1 MSDIEIQN
9 PYLLPN
15 DIDEDGYNHEYYYYK
30 HIDESSRKLMDVLKC
45 NIDELIAM
53 KELCAKEL
61 VKLKDIKI
69 PKIMVNLEKIECDVE
84 EIPEIVGLKEIVCHN
99 SKIKN
104 IPSSLVN
111 LVKLDVSNCRSLK
124 VIPDTFTNLEYL
136 NCSNTSIKVIPKVFT
151 KLKHLICEST
161 MVKKISSK
169 FINLET
175 LNCSDSYVDFIP
187 DTLVNIKY
195 LDISKT
201 EVCYVPEEFKNIEYI
216 DCRYSSVE
224 EVPYDSLKTLFCNI
238 HMYVPKLFYCEP
250 RHVLRCVDE
259 DTNNEY
265 RKYESQTFEQYIN
278 DKLSCMYVLIQNCN
292 KDIKD
297 RNLIIKNIKA
307 LEELV
312 KIE

>member
-1 MSDIEIQN
+1 MNDIENQN

-15 DIDEDGYNHEYYYYK
+15 DINEDDYNHEYYYYK
-30 HIDESSRKLMDVLKC
+30 YIDGSSRKLMDVLNC

-53 KELCAKEL
+53 KELRAKEL

-69 PKIMVNLEKIECDVE
+69 PKIMVNLEKIECDIE
-84 EIPEIVGLKEIVCHN
+84 DIPEIVGLKEIVCHN

-104 IPSSLVN
+104 IPSYLVN
-111 LVKLDVSNCRSLK
+111 LIKLDVSNCRPLK

-136 NCSNTSIKVIPKVFT
+136 NCSNTSVKVIPKVFT

-161 MVKKISSK
+161 EVKKISSK

-175 LNCSDSYVDFIP
+175 LNCSNSYVDFIP

-201 EVCYVPEEFKNIEYI
+201 DVCYVPEEFKNVEYI
-216 DCRYSSVE
+216 DCRYSNVE

-238 HMYVPKLFYCEP
+238 HMYVPKLFYYEP
-250 RHVLRCVDE
+250 HHVLRCVDE

-278 DKLSCMYVLIQNCN
+278 DKLSGMYILIQGCG
-292 KDIKD
+292 KYIKD
-297 RNLIIKNIKA
+297 RNLMIKNIKA